1 MVRYEYVAD
10 PKQLA
15 ALCDA
20 ASASQAVAWDTEF
33 VSEYTYRPELCLI
46 QVAAGGM
53 LWIVDVPAA
62 GDLSDFWNL
71 LASPGR
77 ENIVH
82 AGREEMRFC
91 LSAVDRMPDSLVDVQ
106 IAAGLVGLEY
116 PASYGT
122 LVNRLLSKTLGKGE
136 TRTDWRVRPLAARQ
150 LEYAAQDVAYL
161 EPLRDALYRRL
172 DKLGRRDWLTAEME
186 AWQRQVQEADDQER
200 WRRLSGMSNLSP
212 RSLAI
217 VRELWRWRDSE
228 AQRRDLPPRR
238 ILRDDLVVELARRQ
252 TSDVQRIRSVRGLVR
267 RDLNPQLPA
276 MAQAI
281 QRALASPENDLP
293 RSRPRESGPS
303 LTLLGQFLNTTL
315 SSACHQAQVASGLV
329 GTVQDVRD
337 LVAYR
342 LGLAGAADSPPS
354 LACGWRAEVVG
365 RLIEDLVEGRL
376 AVRIADPLA
385 DQPLAFEP
393 REPHESREPR

>member
-1 MVRYEYVAD
+1 MVRYEYVD
-10 PKQLA
+10 NPKQLA

-20 ASASQAVAWDTEF
+20 AAASQQIAWDTEF

-46 QVAAGGM
+46 QVAAGGK

-71 LASPGR
+71 LTSPGR

-91 LSAVDRMPDSLVDVQ
+91 LSAVGRMPDALIDVQ

-136 TRTDWRVRPLAARQ
+136 TRTDWRVRPLASRQ

-172 DKLGRRDWLTAEME
+172 DKLGRRDWLTVEMQ
-186 AWQRQVQEADDQER
+186 AWQRQVEQADDQER
-200 WRRLSGMSNLSP
+200 WRRLSGMSNLPP

-228 AQRRDLPPRR
+228 AQRRDIPPRR
-238 ILRDDLVVELARRQ
+238 VLRDDLVIELARRQ

-267 RDLNPQLPA
+267 RDLKEQLPA

-281 QRALASPENDLP
+281 QRALESPESDLP

-315 SSACHQAQVASGLV
+315 SSACQLAQVAPGLV

-337 LVAYR
+337 LVAYH
-342 LGLAGAADSPPS
+342 LGLAGAGDSPPS

-376 AVRIADPLA
+376 SVRVADPLA

-393 REPHESREPR
+393 REPR